1 MLHQDH
7 ESGTFSEASQDL
19 PPEIH
24 HSPSMPSMSV
34 AMNVPQHSH
43 AFLLKYNS
51 ALARLSDVRRLSAL
65 QVVFLLPFICP
76 LLEVRIILRA
86 YTVLV

>member
-51 ALARLSDVRRLSAL
+51 ALARLSDVPH
-65 QVVFLLPFICP
+65 QIVFLLPFICP